1 MKKTPLSTKKKKLQK
16 IFERKTFKDTVSWHY
31 RQLQIN
37 TFISLRDL
45 CSTDYSWELK
55 NVKWRKHNG
64 PNWEILNMF
73 GGTTCY
79 KKVTIHGFIWLCSG
93 RTDCFRVN
101 AFQRGHLRSRPTDR
115 VVKGCARLFSQWCLN
130 SHARQHDTVKRSAVP
145 PLFITG
151 RFYHLLFNGFL
162 QKGTKFHRKSLSSRK
177 ALFCLLSCR
186 TPRSKKV
193 ISSSERRSNA
203 R

>member
-1 MKKTPLSTKKKKLQK
+1 MWNDENITVRTRKCKKIRLLQ
-16 IFERKTFKDTVSWHY
+16 
-31 RQLQIN
+31 
-37 TFISLRDL
+37 
-45 CSTDYSWELK
+45 
-55 NVKWRKHNG
+55 
-64 PNWEILNMF
+64 ILNMF

-115 VVKGCARLFSQWCLN
+115 VVMGCARLFSQWCLN
-130 SHARQHDTVKRSAVP
+130 SHACQHDTVKTSAVP

-151 RFYHLLFNGFL
+151 RFYHLLFNDLL
-162 QKGTKFHRKSLSSRK
+162 QKGTKFHRKSLSPRK
-177 ALFCLLSCR
+177 PLFCLLSYR
-186 TPRSKKV
+186 TTQV
-193 ISSSERRSNA
+193 ISSSGRRSNA